1 MAKGGKKK
9 RDAGEKLDTQAWM
22 VTFSDLSTLLLT
34 FFVLLLSMSSMN
46 ELKMK
51 SMFHNFTASC
61 GILAFK
67 EYGEIAH
74 PRESLISGLA
84 ETLKD
89 ALIVRKDDDQEKTV
103 EIPSENPEAL
113 FKGASGSLVFQEI
126 EGGFKL
132 VFGQELLF
140 DSGRAEIKDGAR
152 PILMK
157 IARFMRRSSYQIYI
171 DGHTD
176 NVPIHSERYASNRAL
191 SLARAYN
198 VMNYFVSEEKLP
210 PESIALGGYGDSR
223 PVASNNSMI
232 GRAKNRRVEMIFKN
246 QKYF

>member
-1 MAKGGKKK
+1 VAKGGKKK
-9 RDAGEKLDTQAWM
+9 RGADAELDTQAWM

-46 ELKMK
+46 QLKMK
-51 SMFHNFTASC
+51 SMFHNFTSSC

-67 EYGEIAH
+67 DYGEIAH
-74 PRESLISGLA
+74 PKENLISSLA

-89 ALIVRKDDDQEKTV
+89 ALIVRRDEDQEETV
-103 EIPSENPEAL
+103 DIPSESPEEL
-113 FKGASGSLVFQEI
+113 FRGASGSLIFQEI

-132 VFGQELLF
+132 VFGEELLF

-152 PILMK
+152 PVLEK
-157 IARFMRRSSYQIYI
+157 IARFMRRSNYQIYI

-198 VMNYFVSEEKLP
+198 VMNYFLTEENLP
-210 PESIALGGYGDSR
+210 VESIALGGYGDSR
-223 PVASNNSMI
+223 PVASNRSVV